1 MKAPLRCFQKCIE
14 KVNGLEILYLFRDC
28 KKQRWYLEQVHV
40 GLRDGDSIYSTM
52 KNKGDDFNKD
62 FVCLF
67 VLVVPEIRLRVP
79 YIVDPRQAIY
89 H

>member
-1 MKAPLRCFQKCIE
+1 M
-14 KVNGLEILYLFRDC
+14 D
-28 KKQRWYLEQVHV
+28 
-40 GLRDGDSIYSTM
+40 LRDGDSIYSTM

-67 VLVVPEIRLRVP
+67 VLVVPGIRLRVP